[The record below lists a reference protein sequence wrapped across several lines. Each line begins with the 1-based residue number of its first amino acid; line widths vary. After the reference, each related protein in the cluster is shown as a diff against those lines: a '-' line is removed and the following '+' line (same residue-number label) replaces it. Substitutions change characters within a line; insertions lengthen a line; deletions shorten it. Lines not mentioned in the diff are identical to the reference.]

1 MAIGKMSPGISASA
15 ERSLA
20 ALAMGRSPSMADDD
34 VEQLVAHDHV
44 RRHPGGRLEITPS
57 GRAYLARRHAAKDG
71 AELDPFIAQHLDAV
85 QLPADSAESGPRAFL
100 DAAESP
106 LVWLFRRKSRDG
118 RPLIAPEQLQAGE
131 RLRADFTRAQMTP
144 RVTSNW
150 TASIAQGRRSGGHS
164 GSLSDTIVAARQQVR
179 SALQAAGPEFA
190 GLLLD
195 VCCFLKGLEDVE
207 RERRWP
213 PRSAKLVLQLGLD
226 RLARHY
232 GLAREARGPARG
244 AVRTWIDPEAFACV
258 EDGPSA

>member
-1 MAIGKMSPGISASA
+1 MTTCKMSPGISASA

-34 VEQLVAHDHV
+34 VQQLVAHDHV
-44 RRHPGGRLEITPS
+44 RRHPSGRLEITPS
-57 GRAYLARRHAAKDG
+57 GRAYLARRHAAKHG

-100 DAAESP
+100 DTAESP
-106 LVWLFRRKSRDG
+106 LVWLARRKSRDG

-164 GSLSDTIVAARQQVR
+164 GSLSGHDTRGA
-179 SALQAAGPEFA
+179 AAGPIGTARGRPRVRRAAAGCLLLPQGIGRCGARAQMAAAIGKASTATRPRSARPPLWFGTRGKRTGA
-190 GLLLD
+190 RSRSDLDRSRGLLL
-195 VCCFLKGLEDVE
+195 C
-207 RERRWP
+207 
-213 PRSAKLVLQLGLD
+213 
-226 RLARHY
+226 
-232 GLAREARGPARG
+232 
-244 AVRTWIDPEAFACV
+244 
-258 EDGPSA
+258 